1 MARML
6 GATESYK
13 AGKVIFKE
21 GTYGEGTYVLID
33 GAVEISKVINDK
45 KILIAKLGKGDIFG
59 EMSYLDK
66 GPRSANAIAISD
78 VAVGLMDKDLL
89 DEEINKTA
97 ENFRVII
104 KALVERL
111 RTTTIELVSMKEQC
125 AKQAAKS

>member
-6 GATESYK
+6 GTTEAHK

-21 GTYGEGTYVLID
+21 GTYGEGTYVVIE
-33 GAVEISKVINDK
+33 GQVEISKVVNGN
-45 KILIAKLGKGDIFG
+45 KIVIAKLGKGDIFG

-66 GPRSANAIAISD
+66 GPRSANAIAITD
-78 VAVGLMDKDLL
+78 VQVGLMNKDML

-97 ENFRVII
+97 EHFRVII

-111 RTTTIELVSMKEQC
+111 RTTTFELVSMKEHC
-125 AKQAAKS
+125 AEQDIKK